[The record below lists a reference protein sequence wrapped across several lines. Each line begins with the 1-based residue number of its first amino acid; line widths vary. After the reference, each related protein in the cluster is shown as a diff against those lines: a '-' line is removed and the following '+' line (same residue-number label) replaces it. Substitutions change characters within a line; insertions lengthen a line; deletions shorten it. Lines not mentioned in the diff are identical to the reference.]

1 MEFSVTRIAL
11 IVVVVLVIIV
21 LFRWFFYAKTK
32 IAGMNDAKKVTKI
45 SASDLEQK
53 DEQTLYCDN
62 CEKNIIDTQYI
73 LEKELVNI
81 LKENKETCL
90 KISRLNPMFRFV

>member
-1 MEFSVTRIAL
+1 ML
-11 IVVVVLVIIV
+11 NIIDKKIFTQEGKY
-21 LFRWFFYAKTK
+21 LKTIECPK
-32 IAGMNDAKKVTKI
+32 KI
-45 SASDLEQK
+45 SASNLEQK

>member
-1 MEFSVTRIAL
+1 ML
-11 IVVVVLVIIV
+11 NIIDEKIFTHEGKY
-21 LFRWFFYAKTK
+21 LKTIQCPK
-32 IAGMNDAKKVTKI
+32 KI

-81 LKENKETCL
+81 LKENKDTCL